1 MARRFLGLDYGA
13 KTVGVAVS
21 DPLLMGA
28 ATPVEIIR
36 RDRESK
42 LRRTFSR
49 IQELIAEY
57 DVEEIVI
64 GLPLNMDGSEGE
76 RAVKTREFGEALSKR
91 CNPIKISY
99 FDERLSSVEA
109 HERLDE
115 MGIKQSEHNAYIDK
129 IAAMIIL
136 EEFLKTKVKQDR
148 NNIES

>member
-1 MARRFLGLDYGA
+1 MGKRFLGLDYGA

-21 DPLLMGA
+21 DPLLFEA

-49 IQELIAEY
+49 IQELIREY
-57 DVEEIVI
+57 DADEIVI

-76 RAVKTREFGEALSKR
+76 RAVKTREFGEVLSRK
-91 CNPIKISY
+91 CSPVKVNY

-109 HERLDE
+109 YERLNE
-115 MGIKQSEHNAYIDK
+115 MGIKESEHDKYIDK
-129 IAAMIIL
+129 VAAMVIL
-136 EEFLKTKVKQDR
+136 EEFLKTIAD
-148 NNIES
+148 

>member
-49 IQELIAEY
+49 IQELIREY
-57 DVEEIVI
+57 DVDEIVI

-76 RAVKTREFGEALSKR
+76 RAANTREFGEALSGK
-91 CNPIKISY
+91 CSLKINY

-115 MGIKQSEHNAYIDK
+115 MGIKKSEHNEYIDK
-129 IAAMIIL
+129 IAAMVIL
-136 EEFLKTKVKQDR
+136 EEFLKTTA
-148 NNIES
+148 E